1 MSPAEA
7 LGFLRGPTTKEF
19 LWTTVVG
26 IGSRTTGVATFSIQA
41 EPRVP
46 RHEIFSITEA
56 ANQPGGLPFE
66 AVSVPMRNRD
76 TLAAGIDGLL
86 LPNAGPADIMVTGML
101 TSCAFM
107 YSADKRNM
115 YCAHIEPTRA
125 ANPTRIDRGIEL
137 GVGLTG
143 AGESFTNDPGPVR
156 YFTKVDYQGTHHVNI
171 IGVRRGDG
179 WSLYVQAIA
188 PGFDKTIVFSRC
200 LI

>member
-1 MSPAEA
+1 MTPENA
-7 LGFLRGPTTKEF
+7 LGLLRGPTTREF
-19 LWTTVVG
+19 LWHNVVN
-26 IGSRTTGVATFSIQA
+26 IASRTAGVGNFKITAEPPLSTGKMLFSIA
-41 EPRVP
+41 ETGP
-46 RHEIFSITEA
+46 
-56 ANQPGGLPFE
+56 QPGHEFQ

-76 TLAAGIDGLL
+76 TLAAGTDGLH
-86 LPNAGPADIMVTGML
+86 LPNAGPDIMVTGML

-125 ANPTRIDRGIEL
+125 ANPNRIDRGIEL
-137 GVGLTG
+137 GVAITG
-143 AGESFTNDPGPVR
+143 AQEAFTNDAGAVR

-171 IGVRRGDG
+171 MGVRRGDG

-188 PGFDKTIVFSRC
+188 PGFEKTIVFARQ